1 MLGLK
6 GASAEEPGYNAT
18 TLARVVCAT
27 VMAGELSLMSALAAG
42 HLVRSHMRHNRSSIN
57 IATSHIPQ
65 LSPPRSLPTTRSNSP
80 SHINNAQN
88 GQSKPEPGTCINKA
102 S

>member
-6 GASAEEPGYNAT
+6 GACPEEPGYNAT

-27 VMAGELSLMSALAAG
+27 VLAGELSLMSALAAG
-42 HLVRSHMRHNRSSIN
+42 HLVKSHMKHNRSSIN
-57 IATSHIPQ
+57 MAGTPPQ
-65 LSPPRSLPTTRSNSP
+65 PSPTRSLPATRSNSP
-80 SHINNAQN
+80 SHSNNVKN
-88 GQSKPEPGTCINKA
+88 NTVNKEPGTCVNKA